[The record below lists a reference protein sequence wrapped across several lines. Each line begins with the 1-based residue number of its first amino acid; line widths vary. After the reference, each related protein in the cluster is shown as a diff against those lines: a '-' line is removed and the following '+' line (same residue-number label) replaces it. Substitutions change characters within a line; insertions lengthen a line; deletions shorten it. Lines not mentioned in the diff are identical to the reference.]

1 MATLATT
8 ASNATTVDT
17 FKPAF
22 SALGATCKSCHDVYR
37 KKKTA

>member
-1 MATLATT
+1 MGSLAAAAGKATSAD
-8 ASNATTVDT
+8 A

-37 KKKTA
+37 KKKT